1 MGYLYQVGKTWYY
14 GYQNPNGKWIR
25 RSART
30 THKPAAKLKLEK
42 AELKAARGEVDRPPT
57 TLLDFL
63 TRYLKQ
69 QEPTLDVGTHDRY
82 EDCLAALTAEKSPLA
97 GLMLPEVSI
106 GTCSQYVSWRLANG
120 KSKGTVAKETT
131 WLKGALLEAA
141 RQDLASWETVAR
153 IRDEITSK
161 RLPALRKA
169 NRRLD
174 RVLLPREIPLLFG
187 FAGPRTLPQGGGNAW
202 TPNLQDALMLAF
214 WTGLRQ
220 ENILELTEAQVDFT
234 CEPAV
239 VRFTPEQMKNDTGH
253 LVRLAPAARE
263 ILWRRW
269 QGNPRNPGRR
279 FFVDFRPAWKR
290 LQAKKVFQAALP
302 ALRFHDLRRS
312 YVSYRLAA
320 GVDPKT
326 VQDEV
331 GHRDSRMTMDCYGR
345 ALRDPA
351 VRKWALEHFRFP
363 WDPVYQTSVDYTN
376 NSQAREGAETARA
389 AKSVTT

>member
-1 MGYLYQVGKTWYY
+1 MGYLYQVGKVWYY
-14 GYQNPNGKWIR
+14 GYQDANGKWIR
-25 RSART
+25 KSART
-30 THKPAAKLKLEK
+30 TYKPAAKLRLEK
-42 AELKAARGEVDRPPT
+42 AELRAARGEIEREPT
-57 TLLDFL
+57 PLKTFL
-63 TRYLKQ
+63 EKYLKQ
-69 QEPTLDVGTHDRY
+69 QKPTLDPGTYDRY
-82 EDCLAALTAEKSPLA
+82 DDCLAALTGEGSPLA
-97 GLMLPEVSI
+97 GLMLSAVTI
-106 GTCSQYVSWRLANG
+106 GACSQYVSWRLAAG
-120 KSKGTVAKETT
+120 KAKGTVAKETT

-141 RQDLASWETVAR
+141 RQDLASWEAVAR

-174 RVLLPREIPLLFG
+174 RVLLPQEIPVLFG
-187 FAGPRTLPQGGGNAW
+187 LAGPRTLPQGGGNAW
-202 TPNLQDALMLAF
+202 TANLQDALMLAF

-239 VRFTPEQMKNDTGH
+239 VRFTPDQMKNETGH
-253 LVRLAPAARE
+253 LVRLAPAARA

-269 QGNPRNPGRR
+269 QGDPTKPARR

-290 LQAKKVFQAALP
+290 LQVKEAFQAALP

-320 GVDPKT
+320 GIDPKT

-351 VRKWALEHFRFP
+351 VRKWALANFRFP
-363 WDPVYQTSVDYTN
+363 WDPSYQTFVDYRN
-376 NSQAREGAETARA
+376 NSEAPVGQKQQEPR
-389 AKSVTT
+389 SL

>member
-1 MGYLYQVGKTWYY
+1 MGYLYQDGKVWYY
-14 GYQNPNGKWIR
+14 GYQDTNGKWIR
-25 RSART
+25 KSART
-30 THKPAAKLKLEK
+30 TYRPAALLKLQA

-57 TLLDFL
+57 PLKKFL
-63 TRYLKQ
+63 QDYLKQ
-69 QEPTLDVGTHDRY
+69 QKPILDASTHDRY
-82 EDCLAALTAEKSPLA
+82 DDCLAALTGDGSPLA
-97 GLMLPEVSI
+97 GLLLSQISI
-106 GTCSQYVSWRLANG
+106 GACSQYVSWRLADG
-120 KSKGTVAKETT
+120 IAKGTALKEVT

-174 RVLLPREIPLLFG
+174 RVLLPKEIPVLFG
-187 FAGPRTLPQGGGNAW
+187 SAGPTTRPQGGGTAW
-202 TPNLQDALMLAF
+202 TPNLQDALQLAF

-239 VRFTPEQMKNDTGH
+239 IRFTPEQMKNDTGH
-253 LVRLAPAARE
+253 LVRLAPEAKA
-263 ILWRRW
+263 ILWRRMV
-269 QGNPRNPGRR
+269 GDPKKPDRR

-290 LQAKKVFQAALP
+290 LQAQKAFQAALP
-302 ALRFHDLRRS
+302 AFRFHDLRRS

-320 GVDPKT
+320 GIDPKT

-351 VRKWALEHFRFP
+351 VRQWALANFRFP
-363 WDPVYQTSVDYTN
+363 WDPIYQTNVVYRN
-376 NSQAREGAETARA
+376 NSEAPDRAETVRA
-389 AKSVTT
+389 EKPVTP

>member
-14 GYQNPNGKWIR
+14 GFQDAQGRWVR
-25 RSART
+25 RSTRT
-30 THKPAAKLKLEK
+30 TYKPAAKLKLQQ

-57 TLLDFL
+57 SLRSFL
-63 TRYLKQ
+63 EQYLKQ
-69 QEPTLDVGTHDRY
+69 QRPALDPGTHERY
-82 EDCLAALTAEKSPLA
+82 EDCLAALTAEGSPLA
-97 GLMLPEVSI
+97 GLLLSEVSI
-106 GTCSQYVSWRLANG
+106 GACSQYVSWRLAAG
-120 KSKGTVAKETT
+120 KAKGTVAKEVT

-141 RQDLASWETVAR
+141 RQDRASWEAVAR
-153 IRDEITSK
+153 IRDEITPK

-174 RVLLPREIPLLFG
+174 RVLFPREIPCLFE
-187 FAGPRTLPQGGGNAW
+187 AADHNE
-202 TPNLQDALMLAF
+202 NLRDALALAF

-220 ENILELTEAQVDFT
+220 ENVLELTEGQVDFT

-239 VRFTPEQMKNDTGH
+239 IRFTPEQMKNETGH
-253 LVRLAPAARE
+253 LVRLAPQAKE

-269 QGNPRNPGRR
+269 QGDPKKTDRR

-290 LQAKKVFQAALP
+290 LQAKESFQTALP

-320 GVDPKT
+320 GIDPKT

-351 VRKWALEHFRFP
+351 VRAWAVSRFRFP
-363 WDPVYQTSVDYTN
+363 WDPGQLTHS
-376 NSQAREGAETARA
+376 SQALSETRQEVAN
-389 AKSVTT
+389 